1 MPLYDYGC
9 LTCGTE
15 KEVQH
20 PISEIGKLEVLCSDC
35 GQKMKKLLSAPM
47 LVGFDDVGRSVNKKD
62 RDDKTKKG
70 TKSKAKKESKKSKVA
85 PAK

>member
-9 LTCGTE
+9 SACGTE

-20 PISEIGKLEVLCSDC
+20 PISEIGKVEVLCSNC

-62 RDDKTKKG
+62 RDNKTKKG
-70 TKSKAKKESKKSKVA
+70 TTSKAKNESKKSGATKT
-85 PAK
+85 K